1 MRAKYT
7 HRTNQGFI
15 LCVFRDCIELSAGNG
30 NNFATRH
37 RGSAHGKGVIVV
49 MRNSFIQMSKL
60 TNVKGRISYIASY
73 ARQENLY
80 AVYETTD
87 RKFWHELA
95 ECNQE
100 EFKKSGTEGK
110 CIEARELILSFPE
123 SFTKYDPEL
132 LLELFTEHFKQKY
145 DVECIAALHHNKR
158 KTNYHIHFIFSE
170 RRLLAI
176 PEDKIATRNRYYDE
190 QGKFVRTKK
199 EVTDGNGKLRE
210 GCSVILKGEVY
221 KRNIFTIKDSRFK
234 TEAFLNE
241 AKCYF
246 TELMNLYVI
255 DITDKLKVYDKN
267 GPYLA
272 TKKIGKNNPKAKIIE
287 ADNKARM
294 KWNQTVDRAF
304 VCGIPEEQILK
315 VKKSEIS
322 DQVKRSV
329 KNKGDN
335 PSLFQRII
343 ELAVKALELI
353 ITKVRYTFYG
363 ADDIEKTVD
372 ETIEAMREY
381 PEEPEWKEEYVRLRT
396 INSKLS
402 EHVRKLYDNE
412 QKLVDLERE
421 LKNMA
426 GLFKSKEKKQLKEHI
441 EDIEQLIINQKE
453 ELSEIVQKHGF
464 GTVKEF
470 IERYNELV
478 DVKEM
483 YERRLQNWEQE
494 NVPAKWPVELVE
506 MHRRQREHEKEMQ
519 INKAKKIR
527 RSGREER

>member
-1 MRAKYT
+1 MY
-7 HRTNQGFI
+7 
-15 LCVFRDCIELSAGNG
+15 
-30 NNFATRH
+30 FAIASSQVPETAMSSLFDAEV
-37 RGSAHGKGVIVV
+37 SAHRKGVIAIV
-49 MRNSFIQMSKL
+49 RNSFIQMSKL

-80 AVYETTD
+80 AVYETID

-95 ECNQE
+95 KCNQE

-110 CIEARELILSFPE
+110 CIEAREVIIALPE
-123 SFTKYDPEL
+123 EFNEYDPKQ
-132 LLELFTEHFKQKY
+132 LLELFTNHFKQKY
-145 DVECIAALHHNKR
+145 NVECLAALHHNKK
-158 KTNYHIHFIFSE
+158 KTNYHIHLIFSE
-170 RRLLAI
+170 RRLLAV
-176 PEDKIATRNRYYDE
+176 PEEKVATRNRYYDE
-190 QGKFVRTKK
+190 QGRFARTKK
-199 EVTDGNGKLRE
+199 EVSDEKGKLRE
-210 GCSVILKGEVY
+210 GCSVIRKGEVY
-221 KRNIFTIKDSRFK
+221 ERNIFATKDVRFK
-234 TEAFLNE
+234 SEVFLNE
-241 AKCYF
+241 VKCVY
-246 TELMNLYVI
+246 TDLINLYTN
-255 DITDKLKVYDKN
+255 DEKNRLKVFDKN

-272 TKKIGKNNPKAKIIE
+272 MKKIGKNNPKAEIIE

-363 ADDIEKTVD
+363 ADDIEKTVGD
-372 ETIEAMREY
+372 TIEAMREY
-381 PEEPEWKEEYVRLRT
+381 PEEPEWKEEYIRLKT
-396 INSKLS
+396 INGQLS
-402 EHVRKLYDNE
+402 VHVRNLYDNE
-412 QKLVDLERE
+412 QKVMDLKQE
-421 LKNMA
+421 LENMK

-441 EDIEQLIINQKE
+441 EDIEHLIINQKK

-470 IERYNELV
+470 IERYDGLV

-483 YERRLQNWEQE
+483 YEWRLQNWEQE
-494 NVPAKWPVELVE
+494 NVPTKWPEEMVE
-506 MHRRQREHEKEMQ
+506 MHRRQREREKEMKM
-519 INKAKKIR
+519 NKPKKVR